1 VSKLGKS
8 KAEELE
14 KNAIPATAL
23 FGLSNHF

>member
-1 VSKLGKS
+1 LGKS